1 VNLKILKAWLSLLAS
16 KSIYTM
22 KKFSFN
28 HFILKLLAVALLASC
43 EAVFVPDPIDPRLP
57 KYTEDGND
65 VAGALVDGDIW
76 KNYYKNLFFTS
87 YYLLQI
93 EAYQP
98 DSLIMFF
105 EGSIQEE
112 PVTFEFHLKGFQIFS
127 FNDLSNLHN
136 KKIFLDGTIQKALYK
151 KWDAEMH
158 TTSAFD
164 NGTGQLY
171 VKNVAFY
178 DSSTRATISGTF
190 GFTVTD
196 SLGLPVEISYGR
208 FDYKVSDSSNFGY
221 YEGNER

>member
-1 VNLKILKAWLSLLAS
+1 
-16 KSIYTM
+16 M
-22 KKFSFN
+22 KELRFN
-28 HFILKLLAVALLASC
+28 HSVLRMLVVLFLTSC
-43 EAVFVPDPIDPRLP
+43 DAVFVPDPVDPRLP
-57 KYTEDGND
+57 KYTEDGNN
-65 VAGALVDGDIW
+65 VAGALVNGDLW
-76 KNYYKNLFFTS
+76 HNLLHKFFFTS
-87 YYLLQI
+87 YYWLQI
-93 EAYQP
+93 ETYQP

-112 PVTFEFHLKGFQIFS
+112 SVTFEFHLKGFQVFS

-178 DSSTRATISGTF
+178 DNSTKAIISGTF

-196 SLGLPVEISYGR
+196 SLGLPIEISYGR